1 MFIFKDDWARDQISI
16 GLKGQPPK
24 NMALMNPQFSL
35 QIWIGDDLRSIS
47 TQNNVG
53 QLSKMAE
60 LDTGGCSWRPIDI
73 WALAKSS
80 LRVVLHCFRWK
91 CSWRHPLSIFETK
104 NGCSLG
110 SGFLEA
116 VHGGQLIF
124 GRYLTLINPPFSF
137 HIWIG
142 DGLGSSLR
150 PNTPCLYSKMTELE
164 TKYQLASRDSLHT
177 LSLGMRDCTEI
188 FRPKRPLNLLFAID
202 F

>member
-24 NMALMNPQFSL
+24 NVTLMNPQFSL
-35 QIWIGDDLRSIS
+35 QIWIGDDLRSIF

-73 WALAKSS
+73 WALAQSS

-104 NGCSLG
+104 KWVFIRVR
-110 SGFLEA
+110 FLEA

-142 DGLGSSLR
+142 HGLGSSLR
-150 PNTPCLYSKMTELE
+150 PNTACLYSKITELE
-164 TKYQLASRDSLHT
+164 TRY
-177 LSLGMRDCTEI
+177 
-188 FRPKRPLNLLFAID
+188 
-202 F
+202 